1 MNLLLSV
8 MNFSLIYVAL
18 AEYMYEKIV
27 KPVLFLFDPEVMHHF
42 FNWVGRLLGS
52 NGLTRWLVRMVCGPV
67 NDPILETNIAGVKL
81 AHPLGVGAG
90 FDKEGTIINILKEV
104 GFSYV
109 EAGTVTGRM
118 SPGNPR
124 PRLWRLPEDRALVV
138 NYGLVSSGAD
148 AARQRFAKDSEQWP
162 IPVGISVAK
171 SNVPN
176 LSGEAGL
183 EDLLSAFQ
191 KLQLYADYV
200 TVNVSCPNVGDS
212 CQYCENA
219 DLYRELLR
227 RLNELSPFKPVFFK
241 LSPELTEERMLE
253 ILRDTEPYGWVKGFI
268 MCNLT
273 HSREGLISPKLK
285 ADMSGG
291 VSGPGLKSK
300 ADAALAFM
308 AKYGRPRFEFIG
320 IGGINTAEDIYR
332 KIRLGASAVQV
343 VTGLIYHG
351 PLWPGRVMREL
362 SVKLKEDGFKNVKEA
377 IGVDLPSL

>member
-1 MNLLLSV
+1 MS
-8 MNFSLIYVAL
+8 FI
-18 AEYMYEKIV
+18 YEKIL
-27 KPVLFLFDPEVMHHF
+27 KPLFFLFDPEWMHHF
-42 FNWVGRLLGS
+42 FNRVGRLLGS
-52 NGLTRWLVRMVCGPV
+52 NGLTRWVVRIICRPV
-67 NDPILETNIAGVKL
+67 RDSTLETDIAGIRL
-81 AHPLGVGAG
+81 IHPLGVGAG

-109 EAGTVTGRM
+109 EAGTVTGQM

-124 PRLWRLPEDRALVV
+124 PRLWRLPEDGALVV

-148 AARQRFAKDSEQWP
+148 VVRQRFAKDSEQWP
-162 IPVGISVAK
+162 MPVGISVAK

-176 LSGEAGL
+176 LSGDAGL

-227 RLNELSPFKPVFFK
+227 RINELSPFKPVFFK
-241 LSPELTEERMLE
+241 LSPELAEERMLE
-253 ILRDTEPYGWVKGFI
+253 ILRDTEPYAWAKGFI
-268 MCNLT
+268 LCNLT
-273 HSREGLISPKLK
+273 HSREGLTSSKLT
-285 ADMSGG
+285 ADMRGG
-291 VSGPGLKSK
+291 VSGPGLRSK

-308 AKYGRPRFEFIG
+308 AKHGRPRFEFIG

-332 KIRLGASAVQV
+332 KIKLGASAVQV

-351 PLWPGRVMREL
+351 PLWPSRVMREL
-362 SVKLKEDGFKNVKEA
+362 AIKLKQDGYTNVKQV